1 MYSIGNTSEF
11 STSFGTPNTLGGSEA
26 WLFFTAPVARGAHT
40 LQGSTQPPA
49 YPLPILL
56 AHKLNAFEGKP
67 LLVFRKRWPK
77 RREFLSYYALYKVFK
92 DKVFNLGEAVDLL
105 TPLLGSKRVATRLV
119 KRLVK
124 QGFLER
130 VAPLSYRAKPLE
142 QLLEQATLEYFAS
155 RLRRRGLNAYIQ
167 DNHIIV
173 LCPASEKLPE
183 KHPLIEIRECKEE
196 NNQNQ

>member
-1 MYSIGNTSEF
+1 M
-11 STSFGTPNTLGGSEA
+11 
-26 WLFFTAPVARGAHT
+26 
-40 LQGSTQPPA
+40 
-49 YPLPILL
+49 
-56 AHKLNAFEGKP
+56 
-67 LLVFRKRWPK
+67 VFRKRWPK

-105 TPLLGSKRVATRLV
+105 TPLLGSKRVTTRLV

-155 RLRRRGLNAYIQ
+155 RLRRRGLNAYVQ

-196 NNQNQ
+196 KQSKPIKPAYRKGECNANLQTTMTRNPLKTGNKSS